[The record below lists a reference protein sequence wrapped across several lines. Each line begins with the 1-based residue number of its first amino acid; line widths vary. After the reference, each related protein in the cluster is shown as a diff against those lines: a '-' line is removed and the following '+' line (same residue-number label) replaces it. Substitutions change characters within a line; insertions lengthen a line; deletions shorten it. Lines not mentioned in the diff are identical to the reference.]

1 MIDLMASM
9 AIFALVTAGIYQ
21 VFIPFLK
28 MARSTN
34 ERLAVQ
40 QDTRLAMDRM
50 ARDLRESTAAT
61 GRLRVYPSGTAIG
74 FVSARS
80 NCTGAFTVVASTG
93 RPDWQAVVYIV
104 LDAPSGEVRGYCDTP
119 PLLWPDDT
127 SPVTSGAFR
136 VLAANV
142 QALTFAQ
149 SPSFDSVTIELHER
163 TPRGDA
169 DRYIRTEFVPQND

>member
-1 MIDLMASM
+1 MVDLMASM

-28 MARSTN
+28 MARSTT

-40 QDTRLAMDRM
+40 QDVRLAMDRM
-50 ARDLRESTAAT
+50 ARDLRESTVA
-61 GRLRVYPSGTAIG
+61 RLRVYPGGTAIG
-74 FVSARS
+74 FVSARA
-80 NCTGAFTVVASTG
+80 NCTGAFSVVASTG
-93 RPDWQAVVYIV
+93 VPDWQAVVYIV
-104 LDAPSGEVRGYCDTP
+104 LDAPSGEVRAYCDTP
-119 PLLWPDDT
+119 SLLWPDDT
-127 SPVTSGAFR
+127 APVTSGAFR
-136 VLAANV
+136 VLADNV

-149 SPSFDSVTIELHER
+149 SPSPFDSVTIELHER